1 MNLRGWI
8 DEKQGGAVGLTGI
21 TVLGAETRTWNAMD
35 SKRSAAARLRA
46 AGVNLAVL
54 LTAAVFALA
63 AGETGLRIAGV
74 HVPSVDGRERW
85 IADARLRYRGDP
97 AFPEHDSRGFRNPD
111 AFERADVV
119 LLGDSMTYGTRV
131 PPDDT
136 WARVLAAETGLTVY
150 NMAFPG
156 WGPLQGAFV
165 LPDALALK
173 PKLVIYGF
181 FIGNDVL
188 NSLEISVP
196 DAAGGGVPLD
206 ARFLPCAE
214 YRPRRPAGVRAFV
227 SSHSRIYGLI
237 RNSYRTVVPYP
248 DSYPDDAAGA
258 RRLAAESD
266 PREGVTFFDGAQWR
280 TAFTAPY
287 RLCAMD
293 DSNPRI
299 RVGVEI
305 AKSTLLAM
313 GRDMDDAGSAFAV
326 VLLPTKESVFAP
338 RVPDLG
344 AHAGLAGLV
353 AAESRLR
360 DDLTA
365 VLGAAGVPVLDLL
378 PSLRDAPEQPFPA
391 GTGRHPNVTGSRV
404 IGLEVARFVRDAALR
419 ITAGARAVGRP
430 NRAAGRRTARRGR
443 SNSRAGLPRRTPAWY
458 ST

>member
-1 MNLRGWI
+1 MLKPPRPPRGNAALQAA
-8 DEKQGGAVGLTGI
+8 DR
-21 TVLGAETRTWNAMD
+21 AESGTHRREAP
-35 SKRSAAARLRA
+35 AAARLRV

-54 LTAAVFALA
+54 LAAVVFALA
-63 AGETGLRIAGV
+63 AGETGLRVADV

-85 IADARLRYRGDP
+85 IADSRLLYRGAP

-111 AFERADVV
+111 ALERADVV
-119 LLGDSMTYGTRV
+119 LLGDSMTYGNGV
-131 PPDDT
+131 PPNDT

-181 FIGNDVL
+181 FFGNDVL

-196 DAAGGGVPLD
+196 DAAGSVSPD

-214 YRPRRPAGVRAFV
+214 YRSRRPAGVRAFV

-237 RNSYRTVVPYP
+237 RSRYRTVMPYP
-248 DSYPDDAAGA
+248 DPYPDDAAGA
-258 RRLAAESD
+258 RRLAAESG

-293 DSNPRI
+293 DSDPRI
-299 RVGVEI
+299 RAGVEI

-313 GRDMDDAGSAFAV
+313 ARDVDDAGSAFAV

-338 RVPDLG
+338 RVADVG

-378 PSLRDAPEQPFPA
+378 PPLRGAPEQPYPA

-419 ITAGARAVGRP
+419 TTAGAPVRGP
-430 NRAAGRRTARRGR
+430 SAG
-443 SNSRAGLPRRTPAWY
+443 
-458 ST
+458 